1 MPYHTLHIPCHTLTN
16 SINYC
21 RCTGYTAFCITF
33 ASVHSPP
40 PRWKIRL
47 LWSTV
52 MVLIRKGAFSCVSTT
67 LIGDIETSLSTSI
80 SCGADDNPACHCR
93 WLVPTGPALM
103 VTNCAFW
110 ASTGLKKSN
119 PNVSSAAQ
127 LVEILKRQL
136 PIKVTA

>member
-80 SCGADDNPACHCR
+80 SCGADDNPACHWR